1 MKDIAI
7 YKLLRVE
14 RALERL
20 GTAVLRLEAATE
32 GLGTDSAQ
40 VQDGPAEGEQFE
52 LIQAELDA
60 VRADYEVL
68 RSAATN
74 AANRIEEKIETLDN
88 VVQGATA

>member
-1 MKDIAI
+1 LKDIAI

-32 GLGTDSAQ
+32 GLGTDSAH
-40 VQDGPAEGEQFE
+40 VQDVPAEGEQFE